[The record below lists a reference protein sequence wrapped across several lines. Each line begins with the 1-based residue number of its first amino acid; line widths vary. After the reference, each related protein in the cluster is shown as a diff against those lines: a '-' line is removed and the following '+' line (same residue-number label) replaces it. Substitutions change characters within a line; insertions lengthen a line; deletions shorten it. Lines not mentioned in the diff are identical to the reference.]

1 MKQFLLYITFAV
13 FLYAGVARA
22 QSADINSLGWLA
34 GCWENAGPS
43 TISEEQW
50 MKPLGGSMIGMSR
63 TVKDGKTRWHE
74 FLQIR
79 QSGDSL
85 VYIADPSGQNK
96 TVFRAITI
104 TADEVVFE
112 NPEHDFPQRIIYH
125 LNDDGSLD
133 ARIEGVQKGK
143 ERVEHFP
150 YARVQCP

>member
-1 MKQFLLYITFAV
+1 MASALFLC
-13 FLYAGVARA
+13 AGVART
-22 QSADINSLGWLA
+22 QSADIDSLSWLA

-43 TISEEQW
+43 ATTEEQW

-79 QSGDSL
+79 QDGDSL
-85 VYIADPSGQNK
+85 VYIADPSGQKK
-96 TVFRAITI
+96 TVFHATTI
-104 TADEVVFE
+104 TANEVVFE

-125 LNDDGSLD
+125 LNDDGSLH
-133 ARIEGVQKGK
+133 AHIEGMQKGK

-150 YARVQCP
+150 YVRIQCP